1 MRVLNIM
8 LAQVRGGV
16 ETMSLRYHEAMT
28 AAGIETLSL
37 GHSDG
42 VLAHHL
48 PPERFRPVNALVNH
62 DPFAAWTL
70 RRIAQAFQP
79 DIVLT
84 HGNRATGIALL
95 PFLGT
100 AKKTVQVVHNFRHK
114 GQLSRLHAVICVSES
129 VRDSVK
135 AAHPDMPLF
144 TVANFGPLHERPV
157 KAAPTG
163 TPVLG
168 TLGRLHVNKGIDV
181 MVRAMAIL
189 KAQGLDVLL
198 KIGGDG
204 PEMPHLTRLIIDEGV
219 SDRVQFAGW
228 IDEPANYLHGLDLFV
243 LPSRVE
249 PFGLVVAESMAA
261 GVPVVATDI
270 DGPKEILQHGA
281 LGQLCPAE
289 DAEGLAAAIS
299 VALGDWK
306 ITLDKARAAQSHAL
320 SQFSLEAGQ
329 ARLVATLEQ
338 IAQNHLSNP

>member
-28 AAGIETLSL
+28 ASGIETLSL
-37 GHSDG
+37 GHSEG
-42 VLAHHL
+42 VLAQHL
-48 PPERFRPVNALVNH
+48 PKARFRPVNALVNH

-70 RRIAQAFQP
+70 RRIAREFRP

-100 AKKTVQVVHNFRHK
+100 AEKTVQVVHNFRHK
-114 GQLSRLHAVICVSES
+114 GQLSRLHAAICVSES
-129 VRDSVK
+129 VHDSVK

-144 TVANFGPLHERPV
+144 TVANFGPLNERPV
-157 KAAPTG
+157 KPAPEG

-181 MVRAMAIL
+181 MVRAMALL
-189 KAQGLDVLL
+189 KAQGIEAIL
-198 KIGGDG
+198 KIAGDG

-228 IDEPANYLHGLDLFV
+228 IDEPADYLHGLDLFV

-281 LGQLCPAE
+281 LGQLCAAE
-289 DAEGLAAAIS
+289 DAESLAVAIGI
-299 VALGDWK
+299 VLADWK
-306 ITLDKARAAQSHAL
+306 TTLAKARAAQVYAL

-329 ARLVATLEQ
+329 TRLVDTLQQ
-338 IAQNHLSNP
+338 IAQKHLSP